1 MKTAIART
9 DNSILGR
16 WWWTVD
22 HPLLGALSVLFI
34 VGTVLNF
41 SATPAIAA
49 HLKLDTY
56 FLVRHQIVFMILSAL
71 VMIGVSLQT
80 PKTIRLISLAMTA
93 AMLVC
98 LVLVLIHGTQIKG
111 ASRWIRVFGI
121 SLQPSE
127 FAKPAFAVVAAWL
140 ISLGKSN
147 PHVKGTLWTAGL
159 YLVLVGLL
167 IKQPDFGMVLT
178 VSVIFGIELFLS
190 GLPMSWISALILAG
204 GIGATSAYFLLP
216 HVQARIDRFINPEAG
231 DTFQVRTAFEAI
243 RNGGLFGMGPGEG
256 TVKNILPDAHTD
268 FVLAVAAEEFGL
280 FVTLLIV
287 LLFAFI
293 VYRGFLLI
301 LTKDKNLF
309 TLLAVSGLL
318 AQFGMQALVNMASTL
333 SLIPTKGMT
342 LPFVSYGGSSLLSL
356 GFAMGM
362 VLGLTRSTNT
372 GKDTQ

>member
-98 LVLVLIHGTQIKG
+98 LVLVLVHGTQIKG
-111 ASRWIRVFGI
+111 ASRWIRIFGV

-140 ISLGKSN
+140 ISLGKVN
-147 PHVKGTLWTAGL
+147 PHIKGTLWTAGL
-159 YLVLVGLL
+159 YLILVGLL

-190 GLPMSWISALILAG
+190 GLPMSWISALMLLG

-216 HVQARIDRFINPEAG
+216 HVQARIDRFLNPELG

-243 RNGGLFGMGPGEG
+243 KNGGLFGTGPGEG

-372 GKDTQ
+372 GKDTP